1 MKKES
6 YTNKE
11 LLACGRGE
19 LFGEENARLPS
30 PPMLMFDRITNITES
45 GGKYGHGQI
54 VAELDINKDLW
65 FFQCHFESDPVMPG
79 CLGLDA
85 MWQLLGFYLGWKG
98 GLGKGRALGC
108 GNVKFAGQVLPN
120 AAKITYFIDLKRVIM
135 RRLVMGIADARME
148 VDGRAI
154 YKANDLKVGLF
165 TRTDNF

>member
-6 YTNKE
+6 YTNEE

-54 VAELDINKDLW
+54 IAELDINKDLW